1 MELGELYH
9 VGIVVPDLDE
19 AAERLHGLIGITWGP
34 VVEAT
39 QAVLDLEGNSQDVEM
54 RICYSTAAPYLELI
68 QERPGTTWVCNE
80 HSNLHHIG
88 FFTEQLGA
96 DSSGLSAAS
105 CPLDALRRDE
115 AGEIVDW
122 AYHRDP
128 LGIRFELV
136 DAAMRPMMEQYLFA
150 PPSTDA

>member
-9 VGIVVPDLDE
+9 VGIVVPDLEE
-19 AAERLHGLIGITWGP
+19 AAERLSGLLGVVWGP

-39 QAVLDLEGNSQDVEM
+39 STVVDLEGSSQEVEM
-54 RICYSTAAPYLELI
+54 KICYSTAAPYLELI
-68 QERPGTTWVCNE
+68 EERPGTTWVCNE

-88 FFTEQLGA
+88 FFTERLGA
-96 DSSGLSAAS
+96 DSAGLSSAS
-105 CPLDALRRDE
+105 CPLDSARRE
-115 AGEIVDW
+115 EKGEIADW

-150 PPSTDA
+150 PPGPEA